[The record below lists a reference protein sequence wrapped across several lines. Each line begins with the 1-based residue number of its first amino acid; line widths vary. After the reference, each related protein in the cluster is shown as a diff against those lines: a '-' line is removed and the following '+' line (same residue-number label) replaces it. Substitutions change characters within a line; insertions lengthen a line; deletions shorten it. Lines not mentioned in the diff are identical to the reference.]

1 MRDTKKL
8 ITVREMASEW
18 GLGVNKAYDMVNAKD
33 FPAIRMGK
41 KIYVIASKVDEF
53 IEANIGRTF

>member
-8 ITVREMASEW
+8 ITVREMAAEW
-18 GLGVNKAYDMVNAKD
+18 GLGVNKCYNMVNAKD